1 MKRQWIYF
9 ALIFIAILPILLLR
23 DFTADNELK
32 YLSIADE
39 AIENSNI
46 FAFYNHGAPYA
57 DKPPLYLWFVMLGKI
72 IFGKHVMFYVSLLSV
87 IPAFVTAWIMGKFTG
102 RALTERENC
111 STQLMLFTTAFFL
124 APIIVLRMDMLMTMF
139 ITLALYTFYR
149 MYEYNST
156 DQGLERQARLYRR
169 RQWLLPLYIFLAL
182 FSKGPVGLMLP
193 LLAIIVFLAI
203 SRRMNT
209 TGKYLGWRCWT
220 VLLALCALWFT
231 GVYLDGGSEYLN
243 NLLFHQTIDR
253 AVDAFHHKKPIY
265 YYLVTYWFT
274 LAPWSLLAFA
284 AIITAYK
291 EHLVNNTLSRFF
303 ITIFLTTLV
312 MLSLISSK
320 LEIYLLPAFP
330 FLVFFTATVIVKK
343 SNWAL
348 KASVALPAAVFMA
361 IFAASC
367 FYKAISEHF
376 ALPAIEL
383 AAPLWCYTLILFA
396 GGVAAILSLCRN
408 RIFRA
413 TDSIAISLLL
423 FIFSASLSISSF
435 NKYIGMKEGCK
446 VALEKAEEHG
456 FSRFVHYNFHTSEN
470 FDVYFKE
477 MLGEEGADR
486 REIEQFAI
494 EEIGK
499 EDIGSLHGSVLFLL
513 SRHIAKDPELA
524 KAVEGRE
531 SYRYGMSTIVLFE

>member
-1 MKRQWIYF
+1 MKRQWLYF

-46 FAFYNHGAPYA
+46 FAFYNHGEPYA

-72 IFGKHVMFYVSLLSV
+72 IFGKHVMFYLSLLSV

-102 RALTERENC
+102 RVLTERESG
-111 STQLMLFTTAFFL
+111 STLLMLFTTAFFL

-149 MYEYNST
+149 MYEYNT
-156 DQGLERQARLYRR
+156 TEPEYGARLQRK
-169 RQWLLPLYIFLAL
+169 RQWLLPLFIFLAL

-193 LLAIIVFLAI
+193 LAAIVVFLAV
-203 SRRMNT
+203 SRRLGT
-209 TGKYLGWRCWT
+209 IGKYLGYRCWLL
-220 VLLALCALWFT
+220 LLALCALWFT
-231 GVYLDGGSEYLN
+231 GVYIDGGREYLN

-253 AVDAFHHKKPIY
+253 AVDAFHHKKPVY

-274 LAPWSLLAFA
+274 MAPWSLLSFA
-284 AIITAYK
+284 AIITAYR
-291 EHLVNNTLSRFF
+291 ERLINNSLSRFF
-303 ITIFLTTLV
+303 ITVFLTALV
-312 MLSLISSK
+312 MLSFISSK

-330 FLVFFTATVIVKK
+330 FLVFFTAMVIGKK
-343 SNWAL
+343 SNLAL
-348 KASVALPAAVFMA
+348 KASVALPAALFIA

-367 FYKAISEHF
+367 FYKTISAHF
-376 ALPAIEL
+376 ALPEIEL
-383 AAPLWCYTLILFA
+383 AAPLWCYTLILLA
-396 GGVAAILSLCRN
+396 GGAAATASLCRN

-423 FIFSASLSISSF
+423 FIFFASLSIPSL
-435 NKYIGMKEGCK
+435 NRYIGMKEGCT

-477 MLGEEGADR
+477 MLEKEGAGKQ
-486 REIEQFAI
+486 EIEAFAI
-494 EEIGK
+494 EEIEK
-499 EDIGSLHGSVLFLL
+499 EDIGSLHGSVLFLI

-524 KAVEGRE
+524 KAIEGRE
-531 SYRYGMSTIVLFE
+531 IYKYGMSTIVLFE

>member
-1 MKRQWIYF
+1 MKRQWLYF

-46 FAFYNHGAPYA
+46 FAFYNHGEPYA

-102 RALTERENC
+102 RVLTERESG
-111 STQLMLFTTAFFL
+111 STLLMLFTTAFFL

-149 MYEYNST
+149 MYEYNT
-156 DQGLERQARLYRR
+156 TEPEYGARLQRK
-169 RQWLLPLYIFLAL
+169 RQWLLPLFIFLAL

-193 LLAIIVFLAI
+193 LAAIVVFLAA
-203 SRRMNT
+203 SRRLGT
-209 TGKYLGWRCWT
+209 IGKYLGYRCW
-220 VLLALCALWFT
+220 LLLLVLCALWFT
-231 GVYLDGGSEYLN
+231 GVYIDGGREYLN

-253 AVDAFHHKKPIY
+253 AVDAFHHKKPVY

-274 LAPWSLLAFA
+274 MAPWSLLSFA
-284 AIITAYK
+284 AIITAYR
-291 EHLVNNTLSRFF
+291 ERLINNSLSRFF
-303 ITIFLTTLV
+303 ITVFLTALV
-312 MLSLISSK
+312 MLSFISSK

-330 FLVFFTATVIVKK
+330 FLVFFTAMVIGKK
-343 SNWAL
+343 SNLAL
-348 KASVALPAAVFMA
+348 KASVALPAALFIA

-367 FYKAISEHF
+367 FYKTISAHF
-376 ALPAIEL
+376 ALPEIEL
-383 AAPLWCYTLILFA
+383 AAPLWCYTLILLA
-396 GGVAAILSLCRN
+396 GGAAATASLCRN

-423 FIFSASLSISSF
+423 FIFFASLSIPSL
-435 NKYIGMKEGCK
+435 NRYIGMKEGCT

-477 MLGEEGADR
+477 MLEKEGAGKQ
-486 REIEQFAI
+486 EIEAFAI
-494 EEIGK
+494 EEIEK
-499 EDIGSLHGSVLFLL
+499 EDIGSLHGSVLFLI

-524 KAVEGRE
+524 KAIEGRE
-531 SYRYGMSTIVLFE
+531 SYKYGMSTIVLFE

>member
-1 MKRQWIYF
+1 MKRQWLYF

-46 FAFYNHGAPYA
+46 FAFYNHGEPYA

-72 IFGKHVMFYVSLLSV
+72 IFGKHVMFYLSLLSV

-102 RALTERENC
+102 RVLTERESG
-111 STQLMLFTTAFFL
+111 STLLMLFTTAFFL

-149 MYEYNST
+149 MYEYNT
-156 DQGLERQARLYRR
+156 TEPEYGARLQRK

-182 FSKGPVGLMLP
+182 FSKGPVGFMLP
-193 LLAIIVFLAI
+193 LAAIVVFLAV
-203 SRRMNT
+203 SRRLGT
-209 TGKYLGWRCWT
+209 IGKYLGYRCWLL
-220 VLLALCALWFT
+220 LLALCALWFT
-231 GVYLDGGSEYLN
+231 GVYIDGGREYLN

-253 AVDAFHHKKPIY
+253 AVDAFHHKKPVY

-274 LAPWSLLAFA
+274 MAPWSLLSFA
-284 AIITAYK
+284 AIITAYR
-291 EHLVNNTLSRFF
+291 ERLINNSLSRFF
-303 ITIFLTTLV
+303 ITVFLTALV
-312 MLSLISSK
+312 MLSFISSK

-330 FLVFFTATVIVKK
+330 FLVFFTAMVIGKK
-343 SNWAL
+343 SNLAL
-348 KASVALPAAVFMA
+348 KASVALPAALFIA

-367 FYKAISEHF
+367 FYKTISVHF
-376 ALPAIEL
+376 ALPEIEL

-423 FIFSASLSISSF
+423 FIFFASLSIPSL
-435 NKYIGMKEGCK
+435 NRYIGMKEGCT

-477 MLGEEGADR
+477 MLGKEGAGR
-486 REIEQFAI
+486 QEIEAFSI
-494 EEIGK
+494 EEIEK
-499 EDIGSLHGSVLFLL
+499 EDIGSLHGSVLFLI

-524 KAVEGRE
+524 KAIEGRE
-531 SYRYGMSTIVLFE
+531 SYKYGMSTIVLFE

>member
-1 MKRQWIYF
+1 MKRQWLYF

-46 FAFYNHGAPYA
+46 FAFYNHGEPYA

-102 RALTERENC
+102 RVLTERESG
-111 STQLMLFTTAFFL
+111 STLLMLFTTAFFL

-149 MYEYNST
+149 MYEYNT
-156 DQGLERQARLYRR
+156 TEPEYGARLQRK
-169 RQWLLPLYIFLAL
+169 RQWLLPLFIFLAL

-193 LLAIIVFLAI
+193 LAAIVVFLAA
-203 SRRMNT
+203 SRRLGT
-209 TGKYLGWRCWT
+209 IGKYLGYRCW
-220 VLLALCALWFT
+220 LLLLVLCALWFT
-231 GVYLDGGSEYLN
+231 GVYIDGGREYLN

-253 AVDAFHHKKPIY
+253 AVDAFHHKKPVY

-274 LAPWSLLAFA
+274 MAPWSLLSFA
-284 AIITAYK
+284 AIITAYR
-291 EHLVNNTLSRFF
+291 ERLINNSLSRFF
-303 ITIFLTTLV
+303 ITVFLTALV
-312 MLSLISSK
+312 MLSFISSK

-330 FLVFFTATVIVKK
+330 FLVFFTAMVIGKK
-343 SNWAL
+343 SNLAL
-348 KASVALPAAVFMA
+348 KASVALPAALFIA

-367 FYKAISEHF
+367 FYKTISAHF
-376 ALPAIEL
+376 ALPEIEL
-383 AAPLWCYTLILFA
+383 AAPLWCYTLILLA
-396 GGVAAILSLCRN
+396 GGTAATASLCRN

-423 FIFSASLSISSF
+423 FIFFASLSIPSL
-435 NKYIGMKEGCK
+435 NRYIGMKEGCT

-477 MLGEEGADR
+477 MLEKEGAGKQ
-486 REIEQFAI
+486 EIEAFAI
-494 EEIGK
+494 EEIEK
-499 EDIGSLHGSVLFLL
+499 EDIGSLHGSVLFLI

-524 KAVEGRE
+524 KAIEGRE
-531 SYRYGMSTIVLFE
+531 SYKYGMSTIVLFE

>member
-1 MKRQWIYF
+1 MKRQWLYF

-46 FAFYNHGAPYA
+46 FAFYNHGEPYA

-72 IFGKHVMFYVSLLSV
+72 IFGKHVMFYLSLLSV

-102 RALTERENC
+102 RVLTERESG
-111 STQLMLFTTAFFL
+111 STLLMLFTTAFFL

-149 MYEYNST
+149 MYEYNT
-156 DQGLERQARLYRR
+156 TEPEYGARLQRK

-182 FSKGPVGLMLP
+182 FSKGPVGFMLP
-193 LLAIIVFLAI
+193 LAAIVVFLAV
-203 SRRMNT
+203 SRRLGT
-209 TGKYLGWRCWT
+209 IGKYLGYRCWLL
-220 VLLALCALWFT
+220 LLALCALWFT
-231 GVYLDGGSEYLN
+231 GVYIDGGREYLN

-253 AVDAFHHKKPIY
+253 AVDAFHHKKPVY

-274 LAPWSLLAFA
+274 MAPWSLLSFA
-284 AIITAYK
+284 AIITAYR
-291 EHLVNNTLSRFF
+291 ERLINNSLSRFF
-303 ITIFLTTLV
+303 ITVFLTALV
-312 MLSLISSK
+312 MLSFISSK

-330 FLVFFTATVIVKK
+330 FLVFFTAMVIGKK
-343 SNWAL
+343 SNLAL
-348 KASVALPAAVFMA
+348 KASVALPAALFIA

-367 FYKAISEHF
+367 FYKTISVHF
-376 ALPAIEL
+376 ALPEIEL

-423 FIFSASLSISSF
+423 FIFFASLSIPSL
-435 NKYIGMKEGCK
+435 NRYIGMKEGCT

-477 MLGEEGADR
+477 MLGKEGAGR
-486 REIEQFAI
+486 QEIEAFSI
-494 EEIGK
+494 EEIEK
-499 EDIGSLHGSVLFLL
+499 EDIGSLHGSVLFLI

-524 KAVEGRE
+524 KAIEGRE

>member
-1 MKRQWIYF
+1 MKRQWLYF

-46 FAFYNHGAPYA
+46 FAFYNHGEPYA

-72 IFGKHVMFYVSLLSV
+72 IFGKHVMFYLSLLSV

-102 RALTERENC
+102 RVLTERERG
-111 STQLMLFTTAFFL
+111 STLLMLFTTAFFL

-149 MYEYNST
+149 MYEYNT
-156 DQGLERQARLYRR
+156 TEPEYGARLQHK

-193 LLAIIVFLAI
+193 LAAIVVFLAV
-203 SRRMNT
+203 SRRLGT
-209 TGKYLGWRCWT
+209 ISKYLGYRCWLL
-220 VLLALCALWFT
+220 LLALCALWFT
-231 GVYLDGGSEYLN
+231 GVYIDGGREYLN

-253 AVDAFHHKKPIY
+253 AVDAFHHKKPVY

-274 LAPWSLLAFA
+274 MAPWSLLSFA
-284 AIITAYK
+284 AIITAYR
-291 EHLVNNTLSRFF
+291 ERLINNSLSRFF
-303 ITIFLTTLV
+303 ITVFLTALV
-312 MLSLISSK
+312 MLSFISSK

-330 FLVFFTATVIVKK
+330 FLVFFTAMVIGKK
-343 SNWAL
+343 SNLAL
-348 KASVALPAAVFMA
+348 KASVALPAALFIA

-367 FYKAISEHF
+367 FYKTISVHF
-376 ALPAIEL
+376 ALPEIEL
-383 AAPLWCYTLILFA
+383 AAPLWCYTLILLF
-396 GGVAAILSLCRN
+396 GGAAATVSLYRN

-423 FIFSASLSISSF
+423 FIFFASLSIPSL
-435 NKYIGMKEGCK
+435 NRYIGMKEGCT

-477 MLGEEGADR
+477 MLGKEGADR
-486 REIEQFAI
+486 REIEAFSI
-494 EEIGK
+494 EEIEK

>member
-1 MKRQWIYF
+1 MKRQWLYF

-46 FAFYNHGAPYA
+46 FAFYNHGEPYA

-72 IFGKHVMFYVSLLSV
+72 IFGKHVMFYLSLLSV

-102 RALTERENC
+102 RVLTERESG
-111 STQLMLFTTAFFL
+111 STLLMLFTTAFFL

-149 MYEYNST
+149 MYEYNT
-156 DQGLERQARLYRR
+156 TEPEYGARLQRK
-169 RQWLLPLYIFLAL
+169 RQWLLPLFIFLAL

-193 LLAIIVFLAI
+193 LAAIVVFLAA
-203 SRRMNT
+203 SRRLGT
-209 TGKYLGWRCWT
+209 IGKYLGYRCWLL
-220 VLLALCALWFT
+220 LLALCALWFT
-231 GVYLDGGSEYLN
+231 GVYIDGGREYLN

-253 AVDAFHHKKPIY
+253 AVDAFHHKKPVY

-274 LAPWSLLAFA
+274 MAPWSLLSFA
-284 AIITAYK
+284 AIITAYR
-291 EHLVNNTLSRFF
+291 ERLINNSLSRFF
-303 ITIFLTTLV
+303 ITVFLTALV
-312 MLSLISSK
+312 MLSFISSK

-330 FLVFFTATVIVKK
+330 FLVFFTAMVIGKK
-343 SNWAL
+343 SNLAL
-348 KASVALPAAVFMA
+348 KASVALPAALFIA

-367 FYKAISEHF
+367 FYKTISAHF
-376 ALPAIEL
+376 ALPEIEL
-383 AAPLWCYTLILFA
+383 AAPLWCYTLILLA
-396 GGVAAILSLCRN
+396 GGTAATASLCRN

-423 FIFSASLSISSF
+423 FIFFASLSIPSL
-435 NKYIGMKEGCK
+435 NRYIGMKEGCT

-477 MLGEEGADR
+477 MLEKEGAGKQ
-486 REIEQFAI
+486 EIEAFAI
-494 EEIGK
+494 EEIEK
-499 EDIGSLHGSVLFLL
+499 EDIGSLHGSVLFLI

-524 KAVEGRE
+524 KAIEGRE
-531 SYRYGMSTIVLFE
+531 SYKYGMSTIVLFE

>member
-1 MKRQWIYF
+1 MKRQWLYF

-46 FAFYNHGAPYA
+46 FAFYNHGEPYA

-72 IFGKHVMFYVSLLSV
+72 IFGKHVMFYLSLLSV

-102 RALTERENC
+102 RVLTERERG
-111 STQLMLFTTAFFL
+111 STLLMLFTTAFFL

-149 MYEYNST
+149 MYEYNT
-156 DQGLERQARLYRR
+156 TEPEYGAGLQRK

-193 LLAIIVFLAI
+193 LAAIVVFLAV
-203 SRRMNT
+203 SRRLGT
-209 TGKYLGWRCWT
+209 IGKYLGYRCWLL
-220 VLLALCALWFT
+220 LLALCALWFT
-231 GVYLDGGSEYLN
+231 GVYIDGGREYLN
-243 NLLFHQTIDR
+243 NLLFHQTLDR
-253 AVDAFHHKKPIY
+253 AVDAFHHKKPVY

-274 LAPWSLLAFA
+274 MAPWSLLSFA
-284 AIITAYK
+284 AIITAYR
-291 EHLVNNTLSRFF
+291 ERLINNSLPRFF
-303 ITIFLTTLV
+303 ITVFLTALV
-312 MLSLISSK
+312 MLSFISSK

-330 FLVFFTATVIVKK
+330 FLVFFTAMVIGKK
-343 SNWAL
+343 SNLAL
-348 KASVALPAAVFMA
+348 KASVALPAALFIA

-367 FYKAISEHF
+367 FYKTISVHF
-376 ALPAIEL
+376 ALPEIEL

-423 FIFSASLSISSF
+423 FIFFASLSIPSL
-435 NKYIGMKEGCK
+435 NRYIGMKEGCT

-477 MLGEEGADR
+477 MLGKEGAGR
-486 REIEQFAI
+486 QEIEAFSI
-494 EEIGK
+494 EEIEK
-499 EDIGSLHGSVLFLL
+499 EDIGSLHGSVLFLI

-524 KAVEGRE
+524 KAIEGRE

>member
-1 MKRQWIYF
+1 MKRQWLYF

-46 FAFYNHGAPYA
+46 FAFYNHGEPYA

-72 IFGKHVMFYVSLLSV
+72 IFGKHVMFYLSLLSV

-102 RALTERENC
+102 RVLTERERG
-111 STQLMLFTTAFFL
+111 STLLMLFTTAFFL

-149 MYEYNST
+149 MYEYNT
-156 DQGLERQARLYRR
+156 TEPEYGAGLQRK

-193 LLAIIVFLAI
+193 LAAIVVFLAV
-203 SRRMNT
+203 SRRLGT
-209 TGKYLGWRCWT
+209 IGKYLGYRCWLL
-220 VLLALCALWFT
+220 LLALCALWFT
-231 GVYLDGGSEYLN
+231 GVYIDGGREYLN

-253 AVDAFHHKKPIY
+253 AVDAFHHKKPVY

-274 LAPWSLLAFA
+274 MAPWSLLSFA
-284 AIITAYK
+284 AIITAYR
-291 EHLVNNTLSRFF
+291 ERLINNSLPRFF
-303 ITIFLTTLV
+303 ITVFLTALV

-330 FLVFFTATVIVKK
+330 FLVFFTAMVIGKK
-343 SNWAL
+343 SNLAL
-348 KASVALPAAVFMA
+348 KASVALPAALFIA

-367 FYKAISEHF
+367 FYKTISARF
-376 ALPAIEL
+376 ALPEIEL
-383 AAPLWCYTLILFA
+383 AAPLWCYTLILLF
-396 GGVAAILSLCRN
+396 GGAAATASLCRN

-423 FIFSASLSISSF
+423 FIFFASLSIPSL
-435 NKYIGMKEGCK
+435 NGYIGMKEGCT

-477 MLGEEGADR
+477 MLEKEGAGR
-486 REIEQFAI
+486 QEIEAFAI
-494 EEIGK
+494 EEIEK
-499 EDIGSLHGSVLFLL
+499 EDIGSLHGSVLFLK

-524 KAVEGRE
+524 KAIEGRE

>member
-1 MKRQWIYF
+1 MKRQWLYF

-46 FAFYNHGAPYA
+46 FAFYNHGEPYA

-72 IFGKHVMFYVSLLSV
+72 IFGKHVMFYLSLLSV

-102 RALTERENC
+102 RVLTERERG
-111 STQLMLFTTAFFL
+111 STLLMLFTTAFFL

-149 MYEYNST
+149 MYEYNT
-156 DQGLERQARLYRR
+156 TEPEYGAGLQRK

-193 LLAIIVFLAI
+193 LAAIVVFLAV
-203 SRRMNT
+203 SRRLGT
-209 TGKYLGWRCWT
+209 IGKYLGYRCWLL
-220 VLLALCALWFT
+220 LLALCALWFT
-231 GVYLDGGSEYLN
+231 GVYIDGGREYLN
-243 NLLFHQTIDR
+243 NLLFHQTLDR
-253 AVDAFHHKKPIY
+253 AVDAFHHKKPVY

-274 LAPWSLLAFA
+274 MAPWSLLSFA
-284 AIITAYK
+284 AIITAYR
-291 EHLVNNTLSRFF
+291 ERLINNSLPRFF
-303 ITIFLTTLV
+303 ITVFLTALV

-330 FLVFFTATVIVKK
+330 FLVFFTAMVIGKK
-343 SNWAL
+343 SNLAL
-348 KASVALPAAVFMA
+348 KASVALPAALFIA

-367 FYKAISEHF
+367 FYKTISAHF
-376 ALPAIEL
+376 ALPKIEL
-383 AAPLWCYTLILFA
+383 AAPLWCYTLILLA
-396 GGVAAILSLCRN
+396 GGAAATASLCRN

-423 FIFSASLSISSF
+423 FIFFASLSIPSL
-435 NKYIGMKEGCK
+435 NRYIGMKEGCT

-477 MLGEEGADR
+477 MLEKEGAGKQ
-486 REIEQFAI
+486 EIEAFAI
-494 EEIGK
+494 EEIEK
-499 EDIGSLHGSVLFLL
+499 EDIGSLHGSVLFLI

-524 KAVEGRE
+524 KAIEGRE
-531 SYRYGMSTIVLFE
+531 IYKYGMSTIVLFE

>member
-1 MKRQWIYF
+1 MKRQWLYF

-46 FAFYNHGAPYA
+46 FAFYNHGEPYA

-72 IFGKHVMFYVSLLSV
+72 IFGKHVMFYLSLLSV

-102 RALTERENC
+102 RVLTERESG
-111 STQLMLFTTAFFL
+111 STLLMLFTTAFFL

-149 MYEYNST
+149 MYEYNT
-156 DQGLERQARLYRR
+156 TEPEYGARLQRK
-169 RQWLLPLYIFLAL
+169 RQWLLPLFIFLAL

-193 LLAIIVFLAI
+193 LAAIVVFLAA
-203 SRRMNT
+203 SRRLGT
-209 TGKYLGWRCWT
+209 IGKYLGYRCWLL
-220 VLLALCALWFT
+220 LLALCALWFT
-231 GVYLDGGSEYLN
+231 GVYIDGGREYLN

-253 AVDAFHHKKPIY
+253 AVDAFHHKKPVY

-274 LAPWSLLAFA
+274 MAPWSLLSFA
-284 AIITAYK
+284 AIITAYR
-291 EHLVNNTLSRFF
+291 ERLINNSLSRFF
-303 ITIFLTTLV
+303 ITVFLTALV
-312 MLSLISSK
+312 MLSFISSK

-330 FLVFFTATVIVKK
+330 FLVFFTAMVIGKK
-343 SNWAL
+343 SNLAL
-348 KASVALPAAVFMA
+348 KASVALPAALFIA

-367 FYKAISEHF
+367 FYKTISAHF
-376 ALPAIEL
+376 ALPEIEL
-383 AAPLWCYTLILFA
+383 AAPLWCYTLILLA
-396 GGVAAILSLCRN
+396 GGTAATASLCRN

-423 FIFSASLSISSF
+423 FIFFASLSIPSL
-435 NKYIGMKEGCK
+435 NRYIGMKEGCT

-477 MLGEEGADR
+477 MLGKEGAGKQ
-486 REIEQFAI
+486 EIEAFAI
-494 EEIGK
+494 EEIEK
-499 EDIGSLHGSVLFLL
+499 EDIGSLHGSVLFLI

-524 KAVEGRE
+524 KAIEGRE
-531 SYRYGMSTIVLFE
+531 SYKYGMSTIVLFE